1 VLPKLLRFDGKAHEK
16 PVFAELAEKKNI
28 QVHGK
33 PGAFKDAKGLI
44 LKKPAKVNVATIF
57 YLAVSILSLGLLT
70 ILTFN
75 RTVPKTDFT
84 WQKPATGLI
93 FSAICVLGIIAGLSP
108 RQCSRAT
115 HFKTTKESLP
125 TTQKLFNGE
134 EASVTF
140 KGHHPTCGNFSSHV
154 LSFGGRTLCA
164 GCAGLVFGA
173 ILSLAG
179 STLYFFYGLPNVEF
193 SEIVFWLGFF
203 AVVCGLLQYEVPVN
217 NSFLHFFLNAT
228 FVLGAFFL
236 FVEVNIA
243 NESFMLNLYLLS
255 LTVYWIL
262 TRIELS
268 RIEHRKKCFSCS
280 SKPCNF
286 SFVN

>member
-1 VLPKLLRFDGKAHEK
+1 
-16 PVFAELAEKKNI
+16 
-28 QVHGK
+28 
-33 PGAFKDAKGLI
+33 
-44 LKKPAKVNVATIF
+44 LKQPAKVDAATFF
-57 YLAVSILSLGLLT
+57 YLAVSILGLGLLA

-93 FSAICVLGIIAGLSP
+93 FSAICILGTAAGLSP
-108 RQCSRAT
+108 RRCSRAT
-115 HFKTTKESLP
+115 HFQVAERNIQI
-125 TTQKLFNGE
+125 TQKRFGGE
-134 EASVTF
+134 KASATF
-140 KGHHPTCGNFSSHV
+140 RGHHPTCGNFSSHV
-154 LSFGGRTLCA
+154 LSFGGKMFCA

-173 ILSLAG
+173 ILSLVG
-179 STLYFFYGLPNVEF
+179 STLYFFYGLSNVEF
-193 SEIVFWLGFF
+193 SENVFWLGFF
-203 AVVCGLLQYEVPVN
+203 VVVCGLLQYEVPVN
-217 NSFLHFFLNAT
+217 NSFLHFFLNAA

-236 FVEVNIA
+236 LVEVNIVK
-243 NESFMLNLYLLS
+243 ESFMLNLYLLS

-268 RIEHRKKCFSCS
+268 RIEHRKKCFSCG